1 MVKFR
6 SYVYLFLSGILAGL
20 LIGLGGAVNL
30 QLSSMGQPVF
40 GGIFFSVGLMSI
52 CLLEQ
57 NLFTGKV
64 GYLFE
69 KKPSF
74 LLDLLFMCLGNVV
87 GAMTVGYI
95 CGLAIPGWT
104 VALEPKF
111 VYGEGSN
118 FLYSFLRAVGAGMFV
133 YLAVECY
140 KRIPSYPAKL
150 LMVMLPIATMVILG
164 CNHSIANVFYFAY
177 AQIRV
182 ENFDAINAILSVLV
196 ALLGNAIGSLILYGL
211 QYGAKSL
218 LPKQA

>member
-1 MVKFR
+1 MKFR
-6 SYVYLFLSGILAGL
+6 SLAYLFLSGILAGL

-74 LLDLLFMCLGNVV
+74 LLDLLFMCLGNIV

-95 CGLAIPGWT
+95 CGWIIPGWT
-104 VALEPKF
+104 VDLEPKF
-111 VYGEGSN
+111 VYN
-118 FLYSFLRAVGAGMFV
+118 FPFSFLRAVGAGMFV

-140 KRIPSYPAKL
+140 KRLPSYPAKL
-150 LMVMLPIATMVILG
+150 LMVMLPIATMVLLG

-182 ENFDAINAILSVLV
+182 ENFDAAIAILSVLV

-211 QYGAKSL
+211 QYGAKNL